1 MKKFL
6 IGCCCL
12 GVLFLMGCQNGINM
26 TSNQTGDNQ
35 TWSLIDSGL
44 IDTGTITTGEIYN
57 TGALDSENT
66 LSWAIWTG
74 TTGWV
79 NKLIESKIKSMIE
92 RRKEEITKEET
103 TTKPT
108 TSTTKSQDNTS
119 TQLNEKDIKLLESI
133 LDEIATGSK
142 K

>member
-1 MKKFL
+1 M
-6 IGCCCL
+6 
-12 GVLFLMGCQNGINM
+12 
-26 TSNQTGDNQ
+26 
-35 TWSLIDSGL
+35 
-44 IDTGTITTGEIYN
+44 
-57 TGALDSENT
+57 
-66 LSWAIWTG
+66 
-74 TTGWV
+74 
-79 NKLIESKIKSMIE
+79 IESKIKSMIE

-108 TSTTKSQDNTS
+108 TPTTKPQDNTS